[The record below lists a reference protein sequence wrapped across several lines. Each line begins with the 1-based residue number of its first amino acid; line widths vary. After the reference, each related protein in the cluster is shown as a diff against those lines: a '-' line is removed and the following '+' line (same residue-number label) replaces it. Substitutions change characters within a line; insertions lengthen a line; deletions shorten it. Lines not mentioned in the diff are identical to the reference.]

1 MREQARLACS
11 CRKTASS
18 LSAMDKDAKNDV
30 VAPSSKRARDN
41 SVARSAVSKRRRRR
55 ASDGGNQDKPLA
67 SLSQQLAGGTVDR
80 PRQVGKKLKKV
91 LKRIR
96 QGSQEM
102 LPSESVLTAYEQK
115 YGEEVSRVPSQQ
127 CPLHRNRVRS
137 PSRR

>member
-1 MREQARLACS
+1 
-11 CRKTASS
+11 
-18 LSAMDKDAKNDV
+18 MDKDAKNDV